1 LLLSCLF
8 HRSFRF
14 FGGKDKTT
22 RQILEQKSSGN
33 EYKKMDKIEPIPL
46 GFDEWKKLIVNR
58 NPQMLQQWIS
68 QGKNVLVK
76 NATEETVLHIA
87 GLLTKN

>member
-1 LLLSCLF
+1 
-8 HRSFRF
+8 
-14 FGGKDKTT
+14 
-22 RQILEQKSSGN
+22 
-33 EYKKMDKIEPIPL
+33 MDKIEPIPL